1 MSEETFAYQI
11 HRDVPIEGVKEIRR
25 AIAAWD
31 SYRIQRRDFMEG
43 DGIYFPKRPEV
54 DIYALQ
60 QQYPRAAA
68 YLKAERWYNSS
79 GFKKSDL
86 GKEAMDRILA
96 GEDHT
101 KVLEDMQSAWA
112 AFRVAQEG

>member
-11 HRDVPIEGVKEIRR
+11 HKDVPIEGVKEIRR
-25 AIAAWD
+25 ATAALD
-31 SYRIQRRDFMEG
+31 SYRIQRRDFVEG
-43 DGIYFPKRPEV
+43 DNTNFPKRPEV

-68 YLKAERWYNSS
+68 YLKAERWYNSP
-79 GFKKSDL
+79 GFRKSDL
-86 GKEAMDRILA
+86 GKKAMDRILA

-101 KVLEDMQSAWA
+101 KVLEDMHNAWA